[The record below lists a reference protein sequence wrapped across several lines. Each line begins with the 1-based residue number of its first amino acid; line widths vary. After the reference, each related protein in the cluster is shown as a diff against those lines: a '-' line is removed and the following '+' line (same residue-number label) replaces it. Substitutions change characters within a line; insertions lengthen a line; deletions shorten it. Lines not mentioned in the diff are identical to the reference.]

1 MRAGEI
7 RSPDPLVQ
15 NQVSG
20 ALKLAAPSPRSRL
33 MPGYAKLI
41 ALRDRGASK
50 LAAEHTVAPV
60 Q

>member
-1 MRAGEI
+1 
-7 RSPDPLVQ
+7 
-15 NQVSG
+15 
-20 ALKLAAPSPRSRL
+20 